1 MMKEEENTSEITN
14 YSKEIEDLFIS
25 FMVSKP
31 DLFIRCKGII
41 KPQYFDNK
49 QNKDTIAFIESYS
62 TDYSNIPSLQQIK
75 AVTDKDIFLMEVEA
89 AKHDNWFLREFERF
103 CRHKAL
109 RDAILAS
116 PEYLDEGR
124 YGEVEATIKAAVQI
138 ALVKDLGTDYY
149 ANPKERLESIRE
161 GKGQVS
167 TGWKT
172 VDEKLYGGLNKGEIT
187 IFAGQSGA
195 GKSLFLQNLA
205 VNWALSGL
213 NVVYLSLELSEN
225 LCAMRIDAMHT
236 GYETREVMRNIDD
249 VHMKLRASQ
258 MKHRGSL
265 RIKQLPNGCTS
276 NDVRAYIKEY
286 EIQAGIKVDAILV
299 DYLDLMMPMS
309 KKISAENLFVKDK
322 YVTEEL
328 RNLAVELQI
337 VTVSA
342 SQLNRGSYEEIEFDP
357 SHIAGGISKVNT
369 ADNVIGIFTSAAMK
383 EGGRYQI
390 QFMKTRSSSGVG
402 SKVDLAFNNK
412 SLRISDL
419 EEGDDDAI
427 KASSKSIYEQ
437 LQKKSVIRSGEKI
450 DPTTGEVT
458 KVTGTPGSNVAS
470 TKVNPLEGAA
480 GLRAFLKKR

>member
-1 MMKEEENTSEITN
+1 MSENASEIN
-14 YSKEIEDLFIS
+14 DYSKDIEDIFIN
-25 FMVSKP
+25 FMMSKP
-31 DLFIRCKGII
+31 DLFVRCKGIL
-41 KPQYFDNK
+41 KPQYFDDT
-49 QNKDTIAFIESYS
+49 QNRQTVAFIEGYS
-62 TDYSNIPSLQQIK
+62 TDFSKIPSLEQIT
-75 AVTDKDIFLMEVEA
+75 AVTQKVITLMPLEA
-89 AKHDNWFLREFERF
+89 ETHDDWFLREFEKF

-116 PEYLDEGR
+116 PDMLGEGR
-124 YGEVEATIKAAVQI
+124 YGEVESTIKAAVQI

-149 ANPKERLESIRE
+149 ANPKERLEAIRQ

-187 IFAGQSGA
+187 IFAGQSGS

-205 VNWALSGL
+205 VNWAQAGL
-213 NVVYLSLELSEN
+213 NVVYLSLELSEK
-225 LCAMRIDAMHT
+225 LSCMRIDAMHT
-236 GYETREVMRNIDD
+236 GLETREVMRNIDD
-249 VHMKLRASQ
+249 VHIKVRASQ
-258 MKHRGSL
+258 QKSKGSL
-265 RIKQLPNGCTS
+265 RVKQLPNGCTS
-276 NDVRAYIKEY
+276 NDIRAFIKEY
-286 EIQAGIKVDAILV
+286 EIQTGLRVDAILV

-328 RNLAVELQI
+328 RNLAVELDT

-412 SLRISDL
+412 SLRITDL
-419 EEGDDDAI
+419 DEDADSSI
-427 KASSKSIYEQ
+427 TAASKTIYDQLKKKSI
-437 LQKKSVIRSGEKI
+437 IRSGEKVDADSGEI
-450 DPTTGEVT
+450 TSMTGY
-458 KVTGTPGSNVAS
+458 GN
-470 TKVNPLEGAA
+470 KVNPIEGATA
-480 GLRAFLKKR
+480 LRAMLQSKKS

>member
-1 MMKEEENTSEITN
+1 MIKEETSASEIEN
-14 YSKEIEDLFIS
+14 YSKDIEDLFIS
-25 FMVSKP
+25 FMMSKP
-31 DLFIRCKGII
+31 DLFVRCKGIL
-41 KPQYFDNK
+41 KSQYFDDK
-49 QNKDTIAFIESYS
+49 QNRDTVAFIESYS
-62 TDYSNIPSLQQIK
+62 VDFTDIPSVNQIM
-75 AVTDKDIFLMEVEA
+75 AVTHKDVMLMEVDA

-116 PEYLDEGR
+116 PELLDEGR
-124 YGEVEATIKAAVQI
+124 YGEVESTIKAAVQI

-149 ANPKERLESIRE
+149 LNPKERLEAIRE
-161 GKGQVS
+161 GKGQCS

-205 VNWALSGL
+205 VNWAMAGF
-213 NVVYLSLELSEN
+213 NVVYLSLELSEK
-225 LCAMRIDAMHT
+225 LCSMRIDAMHT

-249 VHMKLRASQ
+249 VHMKVRASQ
-258 MKHRGSL
+258 MKSKGSL
-265 RIKQLPNGCTS
+265 RVKQLPNGCTS
-276 NDVRAYIKEY
+276 NDIRAFIKEY
-286 EIQAGIKVDAILV
+286 EIFMGIKVDCILV

-328 RNLAVELQI
+328 RNLAVELQT

-402 SKVDLAFNNK
+402 SKVDLAFNTK
-412 SLRISDL
+412 SLRITDL
-419 EEGDDDAI
+419 EEGDDDAVQ
-427 KASSKSIYEQ
+427 ATSKNIYEQ
-437 LQKKSVIRSGEKI
+437 LKKKSVVRSGEKL
-450 DPTTGEVT
+450 DASTGEIT
-458 KVTGTPGSNVAS
+458 SITPRPGNKVD
-470 TKVNPLEGAA
+470 PLEGAA
-480 GLRAFLKKR
+480 GLRAFLKKRS

>member
-1 MMKEEENTSEITN
+1 MIKEETNASEIDD
-14 YSKEIEDLFIS
+14 YSKDIEDLFIS
-25 FMVSKP
+25 FMMSKP
-31 DLFIRCKGII
+31 DLFVRCKGIL
-41 KPQYFDNK
+41 KSAYFDDK
-49 QNKDTIAFIESYS
+49 QNRDTIAFIESYS
-62 TDYSNIPSLQQIK
+62 VDFSDIPSLHQIK
-75 AVTDKDIFLMEVEA
+75 AVTHKDVMIMEVDAE
-89 AKHDNWFLREFERF
+89 KHDDWFLREFEKF

-116 PEYLDEGR
+116 PELLDEGR
-124 YGEVEATIKAAVQI
+124 YGEVESTIKAAVQI

-149 ANPKERLESIRE
+149 ENPKSRLEAIRE
-161 GKGQVS
+161 GKGQCS

-205 VNWALSGL
+205 VNWAMAGL
-213 NVVYLSLELSEN
+213 NVVYISLELSEK
-225 LCAMRIDAMHT
+225 LSAMRIDAMHT

-249 VHMKLRASQ
+249 VHMKIRASQ
-258 MKHRGSL
+258 MKSKGSL

-276 NDVRAYIKEY
+276 NDIRAFLKEY
-286 EIQAGIKVDAILV
+286 EIQKGVTVDAILI

-328 RNLAVELQI
+328 RNLAVELDI

-419 EEGDDDAI
+419 DEDDDTAVQ
-427 KASSKSIYEQ
+427 ATSKGIYEQ
-437 LQKKSVIRSGEKI
+437 LKKKSVIRSGEKL
-450 DPTTGEVT
+450 DTNTGEVT
-458 KVTGTPGSNVAS
+458 SITPRPTNKVDAI
-470 TKVNPLEGAA
+470 EGAA
-480 GLRAFLKKR
+480 SLRAFLKKR

>member
-1 MMKEEENTSEITN
+1 MNETDASEITD
-14 YSKEIEDLFIS
+14 YSRDVEDLFIN
-25 FMVSKP
+25 FMMSKP
-31 DLFIRCKGII
+31 DLFIRCKGIL
-41 KPQYFDNK
+41 KSEYFDDK
-49 QNKDTIAFIESYS
+49 QNRDTVAFIEGYS
-62 TDYSNIPSLQQIK
+62 IGFSDIPALQQIK
-75 AVTDKDIFLMEVEA
+75 AITQKDIALMPVEA
-89 AKHDNWFLREFERF
+89 SQHEDWFLREFEKF

-116 PEYLDEGR
+116 PDLLDEGR
-124 YGEVEATIKAAVQI
+124 YGEVETSIKAAVQI

-149 ANPKERLESIRE
+149 ANPKERLEAIRE

-172 VDEKLYGGLNKGEIT
+172 VDEKLYGGFNKGEIT

-205 VNWALSGL
+205 VNWAMAGF
-213 NVVYLSLELSEN
+213 NVVYLSLELSEK

-249 VHMKLRASQ
+249 VHLKVRSSQ
-258 MKHRGSL
+258 QKSKGSL
-265 RIKQLPNGCTS
+265 RIKQLPNGCTA
-276 NDVRAYIKEY
+276 NDIRAFIKEY
-286 EIQAGIKVDAILV
+286 EIQLGRKVDAILV

-328 RNLAVELQI
+328 RNLAVELDT

-369 ADNVIGIFTSAAMK
+369 ADNVVGIFTSAAMK
-383 EGGRYQI
+383 ESGRYQI

-412 SLRISDL
+412 SLRITDL
-419 EEGDDDAI
+419 EEGEDNTVTATT
-427 KASSKSIYEQ
+427 KNIYEQ
-437 LQKKSVIRSGEKI
+437 LKKKSVIKSNEKLDPDSGEILKM
-450 DPTTGEVT
+450 TKHEV
-458 KVTGTPGSNVAS
+458 KVD
-470 TKVNPLEGAA
+470 PLEGAA
-480 GLRAFLKKR
+480 ALRSFLKRK